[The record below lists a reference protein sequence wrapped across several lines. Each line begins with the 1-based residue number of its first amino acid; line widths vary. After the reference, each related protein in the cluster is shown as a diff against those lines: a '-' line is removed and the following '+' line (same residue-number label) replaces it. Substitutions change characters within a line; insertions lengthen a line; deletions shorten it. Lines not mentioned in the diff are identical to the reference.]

1 MKSFVFSVFLSI
13 SLFSSLNAQFDRY
26 DFVVVPTKFD
36 VFFESNAY
44 RTSTLLKFLLTE
56 AGYDAYYEDELP
68 EYALQ
73 NPCKGVKVD
82 LEENSGLLLTKFQ
95 ILFKDCRNQLVFKTY
110 SGESKSKDYKTAYH
124 QSIRQA
130 FSSVLSGKGV
140 SEPKKID
147 RASSVDRMRLMS
159 NGGDDYS
166 LVDYSGA
173 VIFRLTKSAATDV
186 YLVNAEE
193 ISGILFKNAEGKW
206 TMELTD
212 GSGAKVTTNPEIE
225 W

>member
-13 SLFSSLNAQFDRY
+13 GLFSSLHAQFDRY

-110 SGESKSKDYKTAYH
+110 SG
-124 QSIRQA
+124 
-130 FSSVLSGKGV
+130 
-140 SEPKKID
+140 
-147 RASSVDRMRLMS
+147 
-159 NGGDDYS
+159 
-166 LVDYSGA
+166 
-173 VIFRLTKSAATDV
+173 
-186 YLVNAEE
+186 
-193 ISGILFKNAEGKW
+193 
-206 TMELTD
+206 
-212 GSGAKVTTNPEIE
+212 
-225 W
+225 

>member
-13 SLFSSLNAQFDRY
+13 SLSASLNAQFDRY

-36 VFFESNAY
+36 VFFEPNAY

-56 AGYDAYYEDELP
+56 SGFTAFYENELP

-73 NPCKGVKVD
+73 NPCKGITLD

-110 SGESKSKDYKTAYH
+110 EGESKSKDYKSAYH

-130 FSSVLSGKGV
+130 FSSVLTGRGV
-140 SEPKKID
+140 SDLKNID
-147 RASSVDRMRLMS
+147 RASSVERLRLMS
-159 NGGDDYS
+159 NGEDDYS
-166 LVDYSGA
+166 LVDYAGN
-173 VIFRLTKSAATDV
+173 VIFRLTKSAATDI
-186 YLVNAEE
+186 YLVSSEE
-193 ISGILFKNAEGKW
+193 VSGILFKNAEGKW
-206 TMELTD
+206 IMELTD
-212 GSGAKVTTNPEIE
+212 GSGDKVTTYPEIE
-225 W
+225 Q